1 MDGCLSAF
9 VAVYV
14 FPEIWLKFAQKF
26 VFWVTASRRL
36 FLFFRCNCARLRR
49 LGLPSYGC
57 NLTEEL

>member
-26 VFWVTASRRL
+26 VFWVTASRHL
-36 FLFFRCNCARLRR
+36 ILLFRCKCTQVRR
-49 LGLPSYGC
+49 LGIPMHGC